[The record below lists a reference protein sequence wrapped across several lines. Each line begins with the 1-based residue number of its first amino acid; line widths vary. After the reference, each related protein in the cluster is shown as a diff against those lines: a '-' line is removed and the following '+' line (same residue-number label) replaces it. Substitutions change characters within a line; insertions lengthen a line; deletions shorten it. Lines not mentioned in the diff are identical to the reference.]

1 MKSYCYCQLRSLQTS
16 RMNTKNTRNPSSR
29 ATSEGV
35 RKSMVGNRS
44 RDTYP
49 ELRVRSLV
57 HREGLRYR
65 VSARPLPEVRRTAD
79 IVFRPTKVAV
89 FIDGCFWHG
98 CPEHG
103 SKPKTNRD
111 YWLPKLRANKR
122 RDTEIDLALRKAG
135 WLVIRVWE
143 HEDPKKVCRR
153 IVRSVNG
160 RLTSM
165 SR

>member
-1 MKSYCYCQLRSLQTS
+1 MKNAPNLTS
-16 RMNTKNTRNPSSR
+16 W

-44 RDTYP
+44 RDTNP
-49 ELRVRSLV
+49 ELIIRSLV
-57 HREGLRYR
+57 HRNGLRFR

-79 IVFRPTKVAV
+79 MVFRRAKVAV

-98 CPEHG
+98 CPDHG

-122 RDTEIDLALRKAG
+122 RDVEIDLALRKSG

-143 HEDPKKVCRR
+143 HEDPDKVCRR
-153 IVRSVNG
+153 IVRSVNR

-165 SR
+165 NR